1 MPATTTP
8 VRSGLVL
15 LITACAQF
23 LVILDETV
31 VNVALPSISRDL
43 GFASA
48 SSLAWVIDAYM
59 LLFGGFLILGG
70 RSADLFGRRR
80 VFLVGLSLFVL
91 ASLVSATTHTAAVLV
106 VARGAQGLGA
116 ALLSPAAL
124 SILVTA
130 FTDLAERRRALG
142 IWGGLAGISGVTGV
156 VLGGILTDTASWRW
170 IFLINIPIGLALAA
184 VARAAVP
191 PDSPA
196 RRPGRLDSVGAT
208 LVSAGLLT
216 LVYSVIST
224 AHRPWTHP
232 LTLGGLTLAAVL
244 LIVFVLRESRTDEPL
259 IRLRLFAHRAT
270 SVANVMMIL
279 GAAGLYAI
287 FFFITLYMQVV
298 HAWSPLRSGLS
309 FVPTGISIAVF
320 SGVAIQL
327 MPRAG
332 ARTLLIT
339 GLTLAAVGQLIL
351 LRTTVD
357 GSYLTQLLPCLVLI
371 GCGYGLSLVP
381 LVTAAVSGL
390 RPDEAG
396 AGSGLINTAQQAGGA
411 IGIAALATVAT
422 SRFEHALVTSAPRDA
437 MVTGFHTA
445 WLLGAAVT
453 VAAALIALLLPPLRS
468 EVDAAALQ
476 GAA

>member
-8 VRSGLVL
+8 VRTGLVL

-43 GFASA
+43 GFANA

-80 VFLVGLSLFVL
+80 VFLTGLALFTL
-91 ASLVSATTHTAAVLV
+91 ASLVSATTHTAAVII
-106 VARGAQGLGA
+106 VARAVQGLGA

-130 FTDLAERRRALG
+130 FTDPADRRRALG

-170 IFLINIPIGLALAA
+170 IFLINIPVGLALAL
-184 VARAAVP
+184 VALTAVP
-191 PDSPA
+191 PDPPA
-196 RRPGRLDSVGAT
+196 RRPGRLDSIGAT
-208 LVSAGLLT
+208 LVSAALLT

-232 LTLGGLTLAAVL
+232 LTVAGLVTAAVL
-244 LIVFVLRESRTDEPL
+244 LILFALHESRTTEPL
-259 IRLRLFAHRAT
+259 IRPRLLTHRTTA
-270 SVANVMMIL
+270 VANLIMIL

-309 FVPTGISIAVF
+309 FVPIGISIALF

-339 GLTLAAVGQLIL
+339 GLLHASAGQLLL

-396 AGSGLINTAQQAGGA
+396 AGSGLINTAQQVGGA
-411 IGIAALATVAT
+411 IGIAVLATIAT
-422 SRFEHALVTSAPRDA
+422 TRFEHALTTSVPKEA

-445 WLLGAAVT
+445 WLAGAVLT
-453 VAAALIALLLPPLRS
+453 SCAALTALLLPRLRS
-468 EVDAAALQ
+468 EVDVAALQ